1 MSKITELA
9 SGQITTTD
17 SVKIEL
23 VEADETPAVVIVTW
37 PSKASVLHP
46 HRFPTAADVCA
57 RTFAAAVVRLA
68 PLFAKPPGVEDMAL
82 RQGGG
87 GREVL
92 SYADQIP
99 APKQPQPSHRIHCLF
114 ERRTN
119 HLTC

>member
-68 PLFAKPPGVEDMAL
+68 SIK
-82 RQGGG
+82 GGAETVKAG
-87 GREVL
+87 T
-92 SYADQIP
+92 
-99 APKQPQPSHRIHCLF
+99 K
-114 ERRTN
+114 RR
-119 HLTC
+119 